1 MAEHPRFDVPAGAA
15 ARVSIIDSS
24 LRLSKMP
31 SRLLL
36 KPDMPG
42 LEFIPAATTWS
53 FLVESSSGKRALFDL
68 GVPKSPLENFSP
80 MWCKTIIEGNLDVD
94 VPKNVADI
102 LRDNHMQPSDVDSV
116 IWSHHHFDHLG
127 DVTTFP
133 GSTELVVGQGFKE
146 AFCPGYPANPDSP
159 IREVDYEG
167 RNFREID
174 FNEKPLNIGPFRG
187 FDFFGDGSFYLLDT
201 PGHAIGHVAGLARTT
216 TGPDTF
222 IFMGGDICHHG
233 GEIRPSP
240 YLPIPQHL
248 SQHLS
253 LSESLR
259 LLLSRCPATVL
270 DDVNIK
276 RGRKPGETFF
286 DPNIGFD
293 IEQAIKTIKEAQKA
307 DAQEN
312 VFFIFAHDMSV
323 MGVVDEFPKTIND
336 WKAKA
341 WSEKTQWKFL
351 NDFEEAIK
359 NEAK

>member
-1 MAEHPRFDVPAGAA
+1 MVETPYFDVPSGAT

-24 LRLSKMP
+24 LRLSRMP
-31 SRLLL
+31 LQHLL
-36 KPDMPG
+36 KPAMAG
-42 LEFIPAATTWS
+42 LDFIPTATTWS
-53 FLVESSSGKRALFDL
+53 FLIESSSGKKALFDL
-68 GVPKSPLENFSP
+68 GVPKNPLENFAP

-102 LRDNHMQPSDVDSV
+102 LKDNHVQPLEIDSV
-116 IWSHHHFDHLG
+116 IWSHHHFDHIG

-133 GSTELVVGQGFKE
+133 NSTELVVGQGFKE
-146 AFCPGYPANPDSP
+146 AFCPGYPRNPDSP
-159 IREVDYEG
+159 IREVDYIG

-174 FNEKPLNIGPFRG
+174 FDKKPLVIGPFRG

-201 PGHAIGHVAGLARTT
+201 PGHAIGHLAGLARTT

-222 IFMGGDICHHG
+222 TFMGGDLCHHG

-253 LSESLR
+253 LSDSLR
-259 LLLSRCPATVL
+259 LLLSSCPATVL
-270 DDVNIK
+270 DEVNVE
-276 RGRKPGETFF
+276 RGRKTGETFF

-307 DAQEN
+307 DAQDHI
-312 VFFIFAHDMSV
+312 FFIFAHDMSV
-323 MGVVDEFPKTIND
+323 MGIVDEFPSTLND
-336 WKAKA
+336 WKGKG
-341 WSEKTQWKFL
+341 WKEKTQWRFL

-359 NEAK
+359 EV